1 MQSYRFSKK
10 AQAIIGGWDPFAA
23 AIQGASAGYNAGSQ
37 MLGALGG
44 TIGGVFGLGGRLLSV
59 GFFSA

>member
-1 MQSYRFSKK
+1 MQVIDFKK

-23 AIQGASAGYNAGSQ
+23 AIQGASAGYNAG
-37 MLGALGG
+37 
-44 TIGGVFGLGGRLLSV
+44 VFGLVGGFIG

>member
-1 MQSYRFSKK
+1 MQVIDFKK

-23 AIQGASAGYNAGSQ
+23 AIQGYNAGSQ

-44 TIGGVFGLGGRLLSV
+44 TIGGVFGLVGGFIG

>member
-1 MQSYRFSKK
+1 MQVIDFKK

-23 AIQGASAGYNAGSQ
+23 AIQCASAGYNAGSQ

-44 TIGGVFGLGGRLLSV
+44 TIGGVFGLVGGFIG